1 MPCPTFQVGEPG
13 RVGRR
18 VLRLLVSRKYRV
30 HKRAKREARGGTS
43 LERVVEEFGVSS
55 PQKGGRGA
63 CPSS

>member
-1 MPCPTFQVGEPG
+1 MGETG

-30 HKRAKREARGGTS
+30 HKRAKREARGGSS
-43 LERVVEEFGVSS
+43 LERVVDEFGVSS

-63 CPSS
+63 CTSS